1 VAFTQA
7 QIDQF
12 EQTLVDRGGVV
23 SATFADQQLTFT
35 SYDDALKF
43 LAEMRRDVAGGS
55 ITRYVATDKD
65 V

>member
-1 VAFTQA
+1 MAFTQT
-7 QIDQF
+7 QINQF

-35 SYDDALKF
+35 SYEDALQF
-43 LAEMRRDVAGGS
+43 LAQMKRDVAGGQ

>member
-1 VAFTQA
+1 MAFTQA
-7 QIDQF
+7 QINQF
-12 EQTLVDRGGVV
+12 EQSLADRGGVV
-23 SATFADQQLTFT
+23 SATFADQNVTFT

-43 LAEMRRDVAGGS
+43 LAQMKRDIAGGS